1 MEKLRAP
8 ALFVLAI
15 LCISLVGAT
24 IQQGGDIVDRRGTV
38 NDDYYA
44 AGGTVTI
51 DADVRGDVIAAG
63 GTVVVGNRVQQDVM
77 VAGGTVTVRGQV
89 QDDVRAAG
97 GDVTIDAQVAD
108 DTLASGGNVTIT
120 SDARVGGDAFLA
132 GGDVTINGTVN
143 GDLKAAGGT
152 VTINGTVHGN
162 VDVQAEKVVIASDAR
177 IDGDLNYRSPE
188 KGRINKEAV
197 IHGKTNYAKG
207 ERYRPH
213 PVARFLSVITFSVA
227 GIVVLLMFPRFTS
240 ATTARMG
247 RDFWKNLGLG
257 FALLVATPVAFVLLM
272 ISFVGIW
279 VGLPLLAIYLV
290 SLVLA
295 YILAAFFVAGTGA
308 SMFHFDTGSRGRMI
322 VALIVALLLLTAL
335 RFIPVLG
342 GLVTF
347 LLMLTALGATV
358 FQLHDLYRGGEKKAA
373 AAPVKKQTS
382 RSKKSSRSRGRS

>member
-8 ALFVLAI
+8 ALFIFAI

-24 IQQGGDIVDRRGTV
+24 IQEGGDIVDRRGTV

-63 GTVVVGNRVQQDVM
+63 GTVLVGNRVQQDVM
-77 VAGGTVTVRGQV
+77 VAGGTVTIRGQV
-89 QDDVRAAG
+89 LDDVRAAG

-108 DTLASGGNVTIT
+108 DTLASGGNVTLT
-120 SDARVGGDAFLA
+120 SDARVGGDALLA
-132 GGDVTINGTVN
+132 GGTININGTVN

-162 VDVQAEKVVIASDAR
+162 VDVEAEQVVIASGAR
-177 IDGDLNYRSPE
+177 IDGDLNYRSPDT
-188 KGRINKEAV
+188 GRINKEAV
-197 IHGKTNYAKG
+197 IRGKTSYAKG
-207 ERYRPH
+207 EYYRPH
-213 PVARFLSVITFSVA
+213 PGARFLSVITFSVA
-227 GIVVLLMFPRFTS
+227 GIVVLLLFPRFTS
-240 ATTARMG
+240 TTTARMG

-257 FALLVATPVAFVLLM
+257 FALLVATPVAFILLM
-272 ISFVGIW
+272 VSFVGIW

-295 YILAAFFVAGTGA
+295 YILAAFYVAGTGA
-308 SMFHFDTGSRGRMI
+308 RLFHFDTGSRGRMV

-335 RFIPVLG
+335 RFIPFLG
-342 GLVTF
+342 GLITF
-347 LLMLTALGATV
+347 LLMLIALGATA
-358 FQLHDLYRGGEKKAA
+358 FQLHDLYRGNMVKAA
-373 AAPVKKQTS
+373 AAPVQKKSS
-382 RSKKSSRSRGRS
+382 RSKKTSRSRGRS